1 MNNFALLAKSTI
13 ASLAVS
19 LLVAC
24 GGDKA
29 KPKVAEQPATPAPT
43 EEVIRVG
50 VDNQYPPYD
59 FLDEMGNP
67 IGFDVEIIQAIANH
81 QKLNIE
87 LVPQGWEMLMGDLN
101 SGKNDLVMSGLMR
114 TEARESKYSLS
125 NTYAWGQDSIAI
137 RPENNSVR
145 NLQDL
150 TGQKISTLKGS
161 AYVEQL
167 EAVFGEDSP
176 NIVGKPTDFLAF
188 QELALGRVEA
198 MLGEKHMFQHYAKNY
213 PEVKFKTVD
222 DWIEPYEMVIVA
234 PKANADLMNKVNAGL
249 AGIVAD
255 GTYAQIYQKWF
266 GIPPAKLPS
275 V

>member
-29 KPKVAEQPATPAPT
+29 PETTSQSTTPA
-43 EEVIRVG
+43 EKVIRVG
-50 VDNQYPPYD
+50 VDDHYPPYD
-59 FLDEMGNP
+59 FVDERGNP
-67 IGFDVEIIQAIANH
+67 MGFDVDIIRAIANH

-87 LVPQGWEMLMGDLN
+87 LVPQGWEALMGDLN
-101 SGKNDLVMSGLMR
+101 NGKNDLVMSGLTR
-114 TEARESKYSLS
+114 TEERAGKYALS

-137 RPENNSVR
+137 KLDNNSVR
-145 NLQDL
+145 TLQDL
-150 TGQKISTLKGS
+150 TGKKISTLDGS
-161 AYVEQL
+161 AYITLL
-167 EAVFGEDSP
+167 ESVLGKKNP

-188 QELALGRVEA
+188 QELALGRVDA

-213 PEVKFKTVD
+213 PEVQFKTVD
-222 DWIEPYEMVIVA
+222 DWIEPYEMVVVA
-234 PKANADLMNKVNAGL
+234 PKTNTELMNKVNAGL

-255 GTYAQIYQKWF
+255 GTYAQIYEKWF
-266 GIPPAKLPS
+266 GTPPVKLPS

>member
-1 MNNFALLAKSTI
+1 MSKFAVLAKS
-13 ASLAVS
+13 AVVSFAVS

-29 KPKVAEQPATPAPT
+29 KPTTNQPATPA

-50 VDNQYPPYD
+50 VDNHYPPYD
-59 FLDEMGNP
+59 FVDERGNAM
-67 IGFDVEIIQAIANH
+67 GFDVDIMRAIADH

-87 LVPQGWEMLMGDLN
+87 LVPQGWEILMKDLN
-101 SGKNDLVMSGLMR
+101 SGKNDLVMSGLTKTDER
-114 TEARESKYSLS
+114 ASKYALS

-137 RPENNSVR
+137 KPENNSVR